1 MMNWTAIGIIAL
13 LTAILVLLVIAVIFL
28 VRLSDSRGSQ
38 QRDIEEL
45 QSSVDDLGIMMDRRI
60 SDSFAQINQ
69 SLGEMQAMAGDVGD
83 LKRLLSNVKT
93 RGVVGEMQ
101 LGHILSEMLSPEQYM
116 ENAAVRPGRERVEYA
131 VIFPGEDG
139 EQVLLPID
147 SKFPGDAYLNLQDA
161 YDTGDRDYIKKQSDA
176 LRTAIMKSARDIQ
189 TKYINPPV
197 TTDFAIMFLPFEG
210 LYAEVL
216 RLSLVETLQRD
227 YRVCIAGPT
236 TMSAM
241 INSFQVGFRS
251 IAIQKQ
257 SGQIWKT
264 LAAVQTEF
272 DKFEKVLS
280 DTQYK
285 MDLTQK
291 NLENLVGVRT
301 RSIQRALK
309 DIESADFD
317 EAVDFQ
323 EKDI

>member
-1 MMNWTAIGIIAL
+1 MNWMAIGIIVL
-13 LTAILVLLVIAVIFL
+13 LTAILVLIVITVIL
-28 VRLSDSRGSQ
+28 LMRLSDSKSHQ
-38 QRDIEEL
+38 QENMDAI
-45 QSSVDDLGIMMDRRI
+45 QSSVDYLGSMMDRRL

-83 LKRLLSNVKT
+83 LKRLLSNVKI

-101 LGHILSEMLSPEQYM
+101 LGHILHEMLSPEQYT

-131 VIFPGEDG
+131 IIFPGEDG
-139 EQVLLPID
+139 EQVYLPID

-161 YDTGDRDYIKKQSDA
+161 YDTGDREYIKKQSDA
-176 LRTAIMKSARDIQ
+176 LRNAIIRSARDIN

-216 RLSLVETLQRD
+216 RLNLVETLQRD
-227 YRVCIAGPT
+227 YRICIAGPT

-251 IAIQKQ
+251 IALQKQ

-264 LAAVQTEF
+264 LASVQTEF
-272 DKFEKVLS
+272 DKFEKVLT

-285 MDLTQK
+285 MELTQK
-291 NLENLVGVRT
+291 NLENLVGART

-309 DIESADFD
+309 AVETADFQD
-317 EAVDFQ
+317 ASDVQ
-323 EKDI
+323 EKNI

>member
-1 MMNWTAIGIIAL
+1 MMSWTVIGVIVL
-13 LTAILVLLVIAVIFL
+13 LTAILVLLIIGIVFL
-28 VRLSDSRGSQ
+28 VRIHDDRGTQ
-38 QRDIEEL
+38 QQDMDAL
-45 QSSVDDLGIMMDRRI
+45 QASVDDLGIMMDRRI
-60 SDSFAQINQ
+60 NDSLAQINR
-69 SLGEMQAMAGDVGD
+69 SLGEMQAMASDVGD

-101 LGHILSEMLSPEQYM
+101 LGHILSEMLSPEQYI
-116 ENAAVRPGRERVEYA
+116 ENAAVREGRERVEYA

-139 EQVLLPID
+139 EKVYLPID

-176 LRTAIMKSARDIQ
+176 LRTAILKAARDIR

-216 RLSLVETLQRD
+216 RLNLVETLQRD

-272 DKFEKVLS
+272 DKFEKVLT

-309 DIESADFD
+309 DIESADF
-317 EAVDFQ
+317 Q